1 MMIEIAV
8 DLRSMIVNKSTIVR
22 TSWWLIF
29 VFFFRNMKREGRIHN
44 EMSSFPETKA
54 EKMMLSNVDNMQMVL
69 W

>member
-1 MMIEIAV
+1 M
-8 DLRSMIVNKSTIVR
+8 
-22 TSWWLIF
+22 F